1 MMLEHLPMDTLRDL
15 IHFRPGPQGA
25 TSYYFL
31 REEGHKNPSARL
43 TLIGL
48 GQISKRLL
56 PQDPQRPT
64 PDTRQ
69 VLLAMLPSTFLD
81 HLEQAQIEVE
91 DAWAYMALHRA
102 SQRESRRMV
111 RAKARASSHRD
122 QAERLARILATVAG
136 GKMAPEDLFQELLG
150 LMNEH
155 GPEAIEVLRH
165 WAQAYGFSK
174 KGQYVIVENR
184 ANKSRRLKAR

>member
-1 MMLEHLPMDTLRDL
+1 MDTLQDL

-31 REEGHKNPSARL
+31 REEGHNTPCARL

-48 GQISKRLL
+48 GVISKRLL
-56 PQDPQRPT
+56 APDPRRPI

-69 VLLAMLPSTFLD
+69 VLLAMLPSTFLE
-81 HLEQAQIEVE
+81 HLEQAQIDVE
-91 DAWAYMALHRA
+91 DAWAFLASHRA
-102 SQRESRRMV
+102 SRQGDRRVV
-111 RAKARASSHRD
+111 RVKAEPSCDQD
-122 QAERLARILATVAG
+122 QAARLARILATVAG
-136 GKMAPEDLFQELLG
+136 GRKAPEDLYQELLG
-150 LMNEH
+150 LMKEH
-155 GPEAIEVLRH
+155 GPEAIEVLRR
-165 WAQAYGFSK
+165 WAQTYGFSK